1 MLASPK
7 TALTDVVNDY
17 WQLPNAEL
25 LDRLEAKEAG
35 LGSAEAEARA
45 RRFGPNVATEAPQR
59 HWIARVRKR
68 LMEPLV
74 AILLVAAAI
83 SAATGDWPS
92 SSIILVII
100 VLSVGLDV
108 FQEHR
113 AEDAAEALKRLVAVN
128 ADVRRDGTTVSL
140 PVAVLVPGD
149 VVELK
154 AGDLV
159 PADGVVLVSQ
169 GAHANEALLTGE
181 PYAVEKKVGPSAGP
195 DAFNALFGGTSI
207 VSGEA
212 TMLVVATGARTR
224 FGGIAAALQ
233 SSEPPSA
240 FERGIHQLGVLILRL
255 TSFLVLF
262 VLLANLALGRPA
274 LEFFLFAVALA
285 VGLTPELLPMIMTV
299 TLSRGAVRMAK
310 RKVIVKRLS
319 AIHDLGGMDV
329 LCTDK
334 TGTLTEAR
342 ISLVAHPG
350 PDGLDSERVLELAA
364 VNSRFE
370 TGVRSSLDDA
380 IIAHTAD
387 HPMTGWTKL
396 HELPF
401 DFERRRVSVLAEQ
414 HGAPMVVVKGAPEEV
429 LARCT
434 AVEMED
440 GAVTSLVPDIR
451 TRMENLHASRAAEG
465 FRLLAVAWKAAPLG
479 RKVLDAADERD
490 LVFAGYCV
498 FLDPP
503 KASATEV
510 ITSLRTLGVTVKI
523 ISGDAE
529 AVVRHLVA
537 VLRLPSR
544 GLLTGAQIDELTDLA
559 LANRVDEVDL
569 FARVSPDQK
578 TRVVKALQTRGHV
591 VGFLGD
597 GINDAPAIRAADVG
611 LSVDGATDVAREAAD
626 MILLEHGLEVLCQGV
641 EEGRRTYANIMK
653 YIRMGTSSNFGNM
666 LSMAFASLFLPF
678 LPLTPIQ
685 VLVNNLLYDLSET
698 GIPFDTVDA
707 PELAA
712 PHTLGH
718 A

>member
-233 SSEPPSA
+233 STEPPSA
-240 FERGIHQLGVLILRL
+240 FERGIHRLGVLILRL

-274 LEFFLFAVALA
+274 LEVFPL
-285 VGLTPELLPMIMTV
+285 
-299 TLSRGAVRMAK
+299 
-310 RKVIVKRLS
+310 
-319 AIHDLGGMDV
+319 
-329 LCTDK
+329 
-334 TGTLTEAR
+334 
-342 ISLVAHPG
+342 
-350 PDGLDSERVLELAA
+350 
-364 VNSRFE
+364 
-370 TGVRSSLDDA
+370 
-380 IIAHTAD
+380 
-387 HPMTGWTKL
+387 
-396 HELPF
+396 
-401 DFERRRVSVLAEQ
+401 
-414 HGAPMVVVKGAPEEV
+414 
-429 LARCT
+429 RCR
-434 AVEMED
+434 AC
-440 GAVTSLVPDIR
+440 GR
-451 TRMENLHASRAAEG
+451 THA
-465 FRLLAVAWKAAPLG
+465 
-479 RKVLDAADERD
+479 
-490 LVFAGYCV
+490 
-498 FLDPP
+498 
-503 KASATEV
+503 
-510 ITSLRTLGVTVKI
+510 
-523 ISGDAE
+523 
-529 AVVRHLVA
+529 
-537 VLRLPSR
+537 
-544 GLLTGAQIDELTDLA
+544 
-559 LANRVDEVDL
+559 
-569 FARVSPDQK
+569 
-578 TRVVKALQTRGHV
+578 
-591 VGFLGD
+591 
-597 GINDAPAIRAADVG
+597 
-611 LSVDGATDVAREAAD
+611 
-626 MILLEHGLEVLCQGV
+626 
-641 EEGRRTYANIMK
+641 
-653 YIRMGTSSNFGNM
+653 
-666 LSMAFASLFLPF
+666 
-678 LPLTPIQ
+678 
-685 VLVNNLLYDLSET
+685 
-698 GIPFDTVDA
+698 
-707 PELAA
+707 
-712 PHTLGH
+712 
-718 A
+718 